1 MQDLGSVLLAQLTA
15 VRDEQ
20 PALVSCLAFGRAW
33 YHGVDLGGRSLA
45 DLVAG
50 SSTVTDRKEPA
61 HYTCQKHA
69 KQVCLSM
76 HKNSQ
81 KRPQQHV
88 RPNFQ
93 VANLRPYFVL
103 TAGNECRHEVGAEG
117 ASPLTSRP
125 SSASSPSIN

>member
-61 HYTCQKHA
+61 HYKKTRNTQSRFVCQRTK
-69 KQVCLSM
+69 
-76 HKNSQ
+76 
-81 KRPQQHV
+81 
-88 RPNFQ
+88 
-93 VANLRPYFVL
+93 
-103 TAGNECRHEVGAEG
+103 TAQSSHNN
-117 ASPLTSRP
+117 TSV
-125 SSASSPSIN
+125 SSSRSRAINQSYRLQ